1 MKPKTV
7 ERVSKTMDTIVK
19 RERRRKEA
27 YIDQNKLSGNSAF
40 GVSFFTPKEH
50 EILHDCRQWL
60 MENDLSGDS
69 NLAKQRNRDI
79 IKLAKDRGL
88 TRQQARNLY
97 YNGEFHPNI

>member
-1 MKPKTV
+1 MKVKTV
-7 ERVSKTMDTIVK
+7 ERVTRTMDLIVK
-19 RERRRKEA
+19 REKRRKEK
-27 YIDQNKLSGNSAF
+27 YIDENMLCGNSVF

-50 EILHDCRQWL
+50 EILWECRQWL

-79 IKLAKDRGL
+79 IKLAKERGL

-97 YNGEFHPNI
+97 YNGEFHPEQ